1 MTTQPAFKPIEIK
14 ITTESEEELHN
25 LWMLSSLSA
34 DTRADIRAVLDDNG
48 CVKKT
53 EQNIQ
58 DFLEKLSEL
67 IIAFEDDNDL
77 IVGSSVRLRSQGV
90 FADFSFNGEK
100 FTRVGENE

>member
-1 MTTQPAFKPIEIK
+1 M
-14 ITTESEEELHN
+14 
-25 LWMLSSLSA
+25 
-34 DTRADIRAVLDDNG
+34 
-48 CVKKT
+48 KKT

-77 IVGSSVRLRSQGV
+77 IVASSVHFRSQGV
-90 FADFSFNGEK
+90 FVDFGFNGEK

>member
-1 MTTQPAFKPIEIK
+1 M
-14 ITTESEEELHN
+14 
-25 LWMLSSLSA
+25 
-34 DTRADIRAVLDDNG
+34 
-48 CVKKT
+48 KKT

-100 FTRVGENE
+100 FTRVGE

>member
-1 MTTQPAFKPIEIK
+1 M
-14 ITTESEEELHN
+14 
-25 LWMLSSLSA
+25 
-34 DTRADIRAVLDDNG
+34 
-48 CVKKT
+48 KKT

-77 IVGSSVRLRSQGV
+77 IVGSSVHFRSQGV

>member
-1 MTTQPAFKPIEIK
+1 M
-14 ITTESEEELHN
+14 
-25 LWMLSSLSA
+25 
-34 DTRADIRAVLDDNG
+34 
-48 CVKKT
+48 KKT

-77 IVGSSVRLRSQGV
+77 IVGSSVHFRSQGV
-90 FADFSFNGEK
+90 FADFGFNGEK

>member
-1 MTTQPAFKPIEIK
+1 M
-14 ITTESEEELHN
+14 
-25 LWMLSSLSA
+25 
-34 DTRADIRAVLDDNG
+34 
-48 CVKKT
+48 KKT

-77 IVGSSVRLRSQGV
+77 IVASSVHFRSQGV
-90 FADFSFNGEK
+90 FAGFGFNGEK